1 MTKQEG
7 VHPEPVCDAAPA
19 SGLRRGEAEPSAAAA
34 LAEWFRGEA
43 KGAALAAE
51 LEKAVLAALEPAV
64 EAFRAGERS
73 EDILRRVRQHNTS
86 EVDYRRYAKNAEAF
100 ALAAFFLATPSSH
113 TQVMDRDTGGG
124 GE

>member
-19 SGLRRGEAEPSAAAA
+19 SGLRGGEAEPSAA
-34 LAEWFRGEA
+34 W
-43 KGAALAAE
+43 
-51 LEKAVLAALEPAV
+51 VLAA
-64 EAFRAGERS
+64 
-73 EDILRRVRQHNTS
+73 VRQAFEYGVTCGRRGS
-86 EVDYRRYAKNAEAF
+86 RIVVTDDGLVDGADYVEQVARD
-100 ALAAFFLATPSSH
+100 ALSSH